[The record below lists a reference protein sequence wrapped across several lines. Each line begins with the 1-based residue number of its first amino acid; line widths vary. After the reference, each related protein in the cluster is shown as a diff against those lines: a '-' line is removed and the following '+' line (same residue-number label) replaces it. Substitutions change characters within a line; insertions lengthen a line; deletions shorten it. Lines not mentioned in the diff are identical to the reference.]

1 MALLLLLPAA
11 LIAQQVVNLYPG
23 AIPNSKVTGAVED
36 SADRFSPLVHRVIT
50 PTLEIYLPEK
60 SNASG
65 TAIIICPGGSYKVLV
80 YQGEGVATAKAF
92 AKKGIAAFVLSY
104 RLPEDS
110 FVINKTI
117 APLQD
122 AQQAIKIVRENAA
135 KWAVDPNKIGI
146 IGFSAGGHLAATA
159 ATHFEKPFIA
169 NMSGTSLRPDFLILV
184 YPVVSMQDSLT
195 HADSRNN
202 LLGVHA
208 TKDTI
213 NLFSSELQVT
223 KQTPPS
229 YLTHAGDD
237 NLVDVENSI
246 QFYQALRHHRI
257 PAEMHIYPAGGHG
270 FIFRHKDWMKPLL
283 EWMENSK
290 WIVTKKQE

>member
-1 MALLLLLPAA
+1 MALLLLLPFAVM
-11 LIAQQVVNLYPG
+11 AQQVVNLYPG
-23 AIPNSKVTGAVED
+23 AIPNSKVTGSVED

-60 SNASG
+60 NNATG
-65 TAIIICPGGSYKVLV
+65 AAVIICPGGSYKVLV

-110 FVINKTI
+110 FVINTSI

-122 AQQAIKIVRENAA
+122 AQQAIKMVRDNAS
-135 KWAVDPNKIGI
+135 KWAVDPNKTGI

-159 ATHFEKPFIA
+159 ATHFDKPLIE
-169 NMSGTSLRPDFLILV
+169 NKSGTSLRPDFLILV
-184 YPVVSMQDSLT
+184 YPVVSMQDGLT
-195 HADSRNN
+195 HADSRKN
-202 LLGVHA
+202 LLGAVP

-213 NLFSSELQVT
+213 DLFSNELQVT
-223 KQTPPS
+223 NQTPPA

-246 QFYQALRHHRI
+246 RFYQALQHHRI
-257 PAEMHIYPAGGHG
+257 PVEMHIYPTGGHG
-270 FIFRHKDWMKPLL
+270 FIFRHKDWMRPLF

-290 WIVTKKQE
+290 WIATKK

>member
-1 MALLLLLPAA
+1 LVLLLLLPAA

-23 AIPNSKVTGAVED
+23 AIPNSKVTAAVED
-36 SADRFSPLVHRVIT
+36 SADRFSSLVHRVIT

-60 SNASG
+60 SNATG

-110 FVINKTI
+110 FVVNKSI

-122 AQQAIKIVRENAA
+122 AQQAVKMVRDNAS

-159 ATHFEKPFIA
+159 ATHFDKPLIE
-169 NMSGTSLRPDFLILV
+169 NNSGTSLRPDFLILV

-195 HADSRNN
+195 HTDSRKN
-202 LLGVHA
+202 LLGSDP

-213 NLFSSELQVT
+213 DLFSNELLVT

-246 QFYQALRHHRI
+246 QFYQSLRYHKV
-257 PAEMHIYPAGGHG
+257 PAEMHIYPVGGHG
-270 FIFRHKDWMKPLL
+270 FIFRHKEWMKSLL

-290 WIVTKKQE
+290 WIVTKK